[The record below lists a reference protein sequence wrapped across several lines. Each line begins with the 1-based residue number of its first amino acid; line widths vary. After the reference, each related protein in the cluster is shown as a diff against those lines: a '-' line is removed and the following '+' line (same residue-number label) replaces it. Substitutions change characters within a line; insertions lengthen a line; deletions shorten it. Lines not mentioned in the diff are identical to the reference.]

1 MQSLTPFDYFI
12 SVTGDCSNNSGG
24 IISLLLSGGTA
35 PYTIE
40 WVEPDLGADVTETSP
55 SVRTGLSSGTYGVRV
70 NDSTLPTNQEFYIN
84 IPVSTGVCA
93 NIDNVKSTS
102 CNLDNGSVTGSSSS
116 NYSSTNFY
124 LYTSNDIYLTSGV
137 TNTNQ
142 IVFGE
147 LSAGTY
153 YLVALDLGG
162 CTGRSSNFIVEN
174 STEFDFGLSV
184 VNNANC
190 GGVPS
195 GSITVTGQTG
205 TSPYTYLWNNGQTGN
220 TITGLTQGTYSVSVT
235 DALGCVLSENATVS
249 NVDQLGFGQFTSVP
263 PSCFTNDGSLT
274 LIVTGGTAPYY
285 YSASTGA
292 FQTTNSQSFTI
303 SGLSAGQYNFYVT
316 DAGFCS
322 INVGTTLLAPSGI
335 TSVSIVGN
343 NSFCSSNGGSIS
355 ISVTDGQ
362 SPYTYTIVNSTGGT
376 TSFASVL
383 NNHTFSNLPADTY
396 DVTIQDSTGCGY
408 TEEVI
413 ISTQASF
420 NVSSQI
426 TGTTCNSNNGIILVE
441 KTSGGTAPFDYILD
455 NTISFLDTAASAVTF
470 NNVSSGTHNIKVID
484 ATGCTQSFQVF
495 VPTSTSLNYSLY
507 KTPCT
512 STSGGT
518 ITAFISSGQP
528 PFTFNWSSNISGNPQ
543 NITVS
548 GLTADTYSLT
558 ITDAN
563 NCSLTRSAQINCT
576 TNYSSFQTYAM
587 GADALS
593 PQPGTKFGIKQMLNE
608 GFFDLTSGNT
618 DCTLVSAIYTANVT
632 INPSGLTLTNS
643 FYTGTTLTVVP
654 NDTLWI
660 STIRSLLESVTGI
673 TNVIINQANNQI
685 KIETTDDENSLNT
698 QQVSLD
704 LTIEYD
710 IICSS

>member
-24 IISLLLSGGTA
+24 IISLLLSGGTT

-70 NDSTLPTNQEFYIN
+70 NDSSLPFNQEFYIN

-124 LYTSNDIYLTSGV
+124 LYTFDDIYLASGV

-292 FQTTNSQSFTI
+292 FQTTSSQSFTI

-316 DAGFCS
+316 DGGFCS

-383 NNHTFSNLPADTY
+383 NNYTFSNLPADTY

-408 TEEVI
+408 TEEII

-420 NVSSQI
+420 NVSTQI

-507 KTPCT
+507 KTSCT

-563 NCSLTRSAQINCT
+563 NCSLTRSAQISCT

-587 GADALS
+587 GADVLS

-632 INPSGLTLTNS
+632 ITPSGLTLTNS
-643 FYTGTTLTVVP
+643 FYTGTTLTDVP

-660 STIRSLLESVTGI
+660 STIQSLLESVTGI